1 MGHDDRVVGS
11 DEELDEDDLKKLAP
25 TRKAQ
30 GYIGGKQLPKP
41 LVIVGP
47 LCSGKTVLIDYLK
60 YNKGNYFRH
69 VLSYTSRRDF
79 FRDEIEELD
88 YLKSPDGNKFFLQEH
103 KAGDEPIWFFKYKTE
118 TAARV

>member
-1 MGHDDRVVGS
+1 M
-11 DEELDEDDLKKLAP
+11 
-25 TRKAQ
+25 
-30 GYIGGKQLPKP
+30 PKP

-88 YLKSPDGNKFFLQEH
+88 YLKSPDGNKFFQQEH